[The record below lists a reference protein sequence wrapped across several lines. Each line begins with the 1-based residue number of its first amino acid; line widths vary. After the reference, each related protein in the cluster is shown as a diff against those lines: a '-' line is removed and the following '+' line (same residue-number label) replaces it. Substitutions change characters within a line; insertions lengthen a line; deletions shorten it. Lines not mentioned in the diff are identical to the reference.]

1 VEIPKPTEADRERFT
16 GLVPAAPDVQVKPM
30 FGNLGAF
37 VHGNMF
43 MGLFG
48 VDIGIKLPDADRQEL
63 LEVRGSGPF
72 GPQERPMSG
81 YVTLP
86 ADWPADQAQSW
97 IDRSLAYVAALPA
110 KRPKEAK
117 PRTKR

>member
-1 VEIPKPTEADRERFT
+1 
-16 GLVPAAPDVQVKPM
+16 
-30 FGNLGAF
+30 
-37 VHGNMF
+37 
-43 MGLFG
+43 
-48 VDIGIKLPDADRQEL
+48 
-63 LEVRGSGPF
+63 
-72 GPQERPMSG
+72 MSG